1 MCNELENKQII
12 PYELYTKNSHKSMNN
27 RTIQYPTILFLF
39 ISILF
44 LTSCKTEKKSHPS
57 LGEIDFSN
65 KQVYKF
71 INVGDRVQMAYLD
84 LGNIDDPVVL
94 LLHGEPSSAFL
105 YRNIAPQIAAQG
117 FRVVV
122 PDLIGFGF
130 SDKPKNPDLITYSN
144 HTEWLTNFIDGMELK
159 EINLFAHDWGG
170 MIGLRIVA
178 QHPEKFK
185 KVAVSYAYLFE
196 GTEEIPE
203 SFIGFKNYAQNDP
216 GFSAGN
222 IVNWGSI
229 KKIPDSIK
237 AIYDRYYTST
247 TDYNTI
253 RKFPSMI
260 PTQLNDPEAIL
271 NRELNKKLRSFKNPF
286 ITIWGNH
293 EDLMWK
299 GKDIILQE
307 SVLGAKNR
315 THYLL
320 ESSHFIQEDQPEEL
334 RNILIRFFSFN

>member
-1 MCNELENKQII
+1 
-12 PYELYTKNSHKSMNN
+12 MNV
-27 RTIQYPTILFLF
+27 RTTLAPTLFFLLLT
-39 ISILF
+39 ILF
-44 LTSCKTEKKSHPS
+44 LTSCKTEKKSHNS
-57 LGEIDFSN
+57 SKKIDFSD

-71 INVGDRVQMAYLD
+71 LKVGDSICMAYLD

-94 LLHGEPSSAFL
+94 LLHGEPGSAFM

-130 SDKPKNPDLITYSN
+130 SDKPKNPNLITYSN
-144 HTEWLTNFIDGMELK
+144 HTGWLTNFIDGIQVKEL
-159 EINLFAHDWGG
+159 NLFAHDWGG
-170 MIGLRIVA
+170 MIALRIVA

-196 GTEEIPE
+196 GNEEIPE
-203 SFIGFKNYAQNDP
+203 SFIGFKNYAKNDST
-216 GFSAGN
+216 FSAGK
-222 IVNWGSI
+222 IIDWGTHN
-229 KKIPDSIK
+229 KLHDSVK
-237 AIYDRYYTST
+237 AVYDKYYTSP
-247 TDYNTI
+247 TDHNAI
-253 RKFPSMI
+253 RMFPSMI
-260 PTQLNDPEAIL
+260 PTQFNDPEAIL
-271 NRELNKKLRSFKNPF
+271 NRELNKKLRSFKKPF

-299 GKDIILQE
+299 GKDIILQK

-320 ESSHFIQEDQPEEL
+320 ESSHFIQEDQPKEL
-334 RNILIRFFSFN
+334 TQILIRFFSSD